1 MSSHTLRLILP
12 GNDTKTVFLGVPLNT
27 QSAISLTANLV
38 MFIKDYK
45 YYVHNTAS
53 NTTGEGVPFGAGNAQ
68 LSEIPSGQVSWMN
81 FRKHASDVIYFLF
94 SDGMRYQYTFTVAGS
109 VPTFSFVDE
118 GTQSGAFGGTAH
130 YRIGLPLSGEI
141 DSSFNTAGNQWY
153 SWDGVSQSLPDHC
166 ELTASVYGGPGQ
178 QLEGLSGDL
187 DSAYVD
193 VADPSKGYAFKGGNY
208 YELSFT
214 NVANPSEPI
223 LGRTVTGGSLIAT
236 GSYASGDVVKSGRI
250 EVGKEF
256 SASYVSLTHTA
267 FFANPFYPS
276 LVDELRLRGLAVT
289 FGHLLHGHGHSH
301 SGSGNERSR
310 QPHFHVHIDHAKTS
324 TMVNRHNIHYK
335 SMHIPHLI
343 DFQYVYEDDGKPL
356 SDEHARAIGQV
367 VLTLT
372 FEGFTV

>member
-45 YYVHNTAS
+45 YYIH
-53 NTTGEGVPFGAGNAQ
+53 
-68 LSEIPSGQVSWMN
+68 I
-81 FRKHASDVIYFLF
+81 
-94 SDGMRYQYTFTVAGS
+94 
-109 VPTFSFVDE
+109 
-118 GTQSGAFGGTAH
+118 
-130 YRIGLPLSGEI
+130 
-141 DSSFNTAGNQWY
+141 
-153 SWDGVSQSLPDHC
+153 
-166 ELTASVYGGPGQ
+166 
-178 QLEGLSGDL
+178 
-187 DSAYVD
+187 
-193 VADPSKGYAFKGGNY
+193 
-208 YELSFT
+208 
-214 NVANPSEPI
+214 
-223 LGRTVTGGSLIAT
+223 
-236 GSYASGDVVKSGRI
+236 
-250 EVGKEF
+250 GKEF
-256 SASYVSLTHTA
+256 SASNVSLTHTA
-267 FFANPFYPS
+267 FYANPFYPT

-324 TMVNRHNIHYK
+324 TMVSRHNMHYK

-343 DFQYVYEDDGKPL
+343 DFQYVYEDTGEPL
-356 SDEHARAIGQV
+356 LDAHARAIGQV

>member
-45 YYVHNTAS
+45 YYIHNTAS
-53 NTTGEGVPFGAGNAQ
+53 NKTGEGVPFGAGNAQ
-68 LSEIPSGQVSWMN
+68 LSEISSGHVSWMN
-81 FRKHASDVIYFLF
+81 FRRHDVDIIIFLF
-94 SDGMRYQYTFTVAGS
+94 SNAKRYQYSFTVSGS
-109 VPTFSFVDE
+109 VPTFTFIDE
-118 GTQSGAFGGTAH
+118 STQAGAFGGTGA

-141 DSSFNTAGNQWY
+141 DTGMNTVGNQWY
-153 SWDGVSQSLPDHC
+153 SWDGVSRTHPKHC
-166 ELTASVYGGPGQ
+166 ELTASLYGGPGQ
-178 QLEGLSGDL
+178 QLEGLPGDL

-236 GSYASGDVVKSGRI
+236 GSYASVAAIKSGRI

-256 SASYVSLTHTA
+256 SASNVSLTHTA
-267 FFANPFYPS
+267 FYANAFYPT

-310 QPHFHVHIDHAKTS
+310 PPHFHVHIEHGKTS
-324 TMVNRHNIHYK
+324 SMVTRHNMHYK

-356 SDEHARAIGQV
+356 SDNHARAIGQV